1 MSTLEPA
8 AQSKPPGGFKLW
20 LSQLQM
26 KHGRKLVIA
35 LPYIW
40 LILLFLLPFL
50 IVFKISLAEMA
61 RAIPPY
67 TELMEWADGQLSI
80 TLNLGNFLQL
90 TDDPLYF
97 DAYLQSLQVAAISTF
112 CCLLIGYPLAW
123 AVAHSKPSTR
133 NILLLLVIL
142 PSWTS
147 FLIRV
152 YAWMGILKN
161 NGVLNNF
168 LLWLGVI
175 DQPLTILHTNLAVY
189 IGIVYAYV
197 PFMVLPIYT
206 ALIRIDYSLVEAAL
220 DLGAR
225 PLKTFFTVIVPLTK
239 GGIIAGSMLVF
250 IPAVGEFV
258 IPELLG
264 GPDSIMIGRVLWQ
277 EFFNNRDWP
286 VASAVAIIMLL
297 LLIVPIMWFHKHQQ
311 KSVGEHGWNN
321 LPVVRSPWRIVIL
334 LLGFTFLYA
343 PMLMLVIYSFNS
355 SKLVTVWAGWST
367 RWYGEL
373 LRDDAM
379 MSAVGLSLTI
389 AACAATAA
397 AILGTIAAVVL
408 VRFGRFRGS
417 NGFAFMITAPL
428 VMPDVITGLSL
439 LLLFVALAHAIG
451 WPADRGM
458 LTIWLAH
465 VTFCTAYVAVVIS
478 SRLRELDRSIEEA
491 AMDLGATPL
500 KVFFVITLPMIM
512 PAIISGWLLA
522 FTLSL
527 DDLVIASFV
536 SGPGATTLPMLV
548 FSSVRMGV
556 NPEINA
562 LATLILGAVGIVGFI
577 AWYLMARAEK
587 QRIRDIQRARR
598 G

>member
-1 MSTLEPA
+1 MNTLEPA

-220 DLGAR
+220 DLGA
-225 PLKTFFTVIVPLTK
+225 
-239 GGIIAGSMLVF
+239 
-250 IPAVGEFV
+250 
-258 IPELLG
+258 
-264 GPDSIMIGRVLWQ
+264 
-277 EFFNNRDWP
+277 
-286 VASAVAIIMLL
+286 
-297 LLIVPIMWFHKHQQ
+297 
-311 KSVGEHGWNN
+311 
-321 LPVVRSPWRIVIL
+321 
-334 LLGFTFLYA
+334 
-343 PMLMLVIYSFNS
+343 
-355 SKLVTVWAGWST
+355 
-367 RWYGEL
+367 
-373 LRDDAM
+373 
-379 MSAVGLSLTI
+379 
-389 AACAATAA
+389 
-397 AILGTIAAVVL
+397 
-408 VRFGRFRGS
+408 
-417 NGFAFMITAPL
+417 
-428 VMPDVITGLSL
+428 
-439 LLLFVALAHAIG
+439 
-451 WPADRGM
+451 
-458 LTIWLAH
+458 
-465 VTFCTAYVAVVIS
+465 
-478 SRLRELDRSIEEA
+478 
-491 AMDLGATPL
+491 TPL

>member
-168 LLWLGVI
+168 
-175 DQPLTILHTNLAVY
+175 
-189 IGIVYAYV
+189 
-197 PFMVLPIYT
+197 
-206 ALIRIDYSLVEAAL
+206 
-220 DLGAR
+220 
-225 PLKTFFTVIVPLTK
+225 
-239 GGIIAGSMLVF
+239 
-250 IPAVGEFV
+250 
-258 IPELLG
+258 
-264 GPDSIMIGRVLWQ
+264 
-277 EFFNNRDWP
+277 
-286 VASAVAIIMLL
+286 SAVAGGYR
-297 LLIVPIMWFHKHQQ
+297 PAADHSAYQ
-311 KSVGEHGWNN
+311 SG
-321 LPVVRSPWRIVIL
+321 R
-334 LLGFTFLYA
+334 LYRHC
-343 PMLMLVIYSFNS
+343 L
-355 SKLVTVWAGWST
+355 
-367 RWYGEL
+367 
-373 LRDDAM
+373 
-379 MSAVGLSLTI
+379 
-389 AACAATAA
+389 
-397 AILGTIAAVVL
+397 
-408 VRFGRFRGS
+408 
-417 NGFAFMITAPL
+417 
-428 VMPDVITGLSL
+428 
-439 LLLFVALAHAIG
+439 
-451 WPADRGM
+451 
-458 LTIWLAH
+458 
-465 VTFCTAYVAVVIS
+465 
-478 SRLRELDRSIEEA
+478 RLRA
-491 AMDLGATPL
+491 VYGTADLYR
-500 KVFFVITLPMIM
+500 VD
-512 PAIISGWLLA
+512 S
-522 FTLSL
+522 
-527 DDLVIASFV
+527 
-536 SGPGATTLPMLV
+536 
-548 FSSVRMGV
+548 
-556 NPEINA
+556 
-562 LATLILGAVGIVGFI
+562 
-577 AWYLMARAEK
+577 Y
-587 QRIRDIQRARR
+587 
-598 G
+598 

>member
-8 AQSKPPGGFKLW
+8 AQPGGLKQW
-20 LSQLQM
+20 LTQWQM

-67 TELMEWADGQLSI
+67 TELMEWADGQLSV

-97 DAYLQSLQVAAISTF
+97 DAYLQSLQVAAISTV
-112 CCLLIGYPLAW
+112 CCLLLGYPLAW

-206 ALIRIDYSLVEAAL
+206 ALTRIDYSLVEAAL
-220 DLGAR
+220 
-225 PLKTFFTVIVPLTK
+225 
-239 GGIIAGSMLVF
+239 
-250 IPAVGEFV
+250 
-258 IPELLG
+258 
-264 GPDSIMIGRVLWQ
+264 
-277 EFFNNRDWP
+277 
-286 VASAVAIIMLL
+286 
-297 LLIVPIMWFHKHQQ
+297 
-311 KSVGEHGWNN
+311 
-321 LPVVRSPWRIVIL
+321 
-334 LLGFTFLYA
+334 
-343 PMLMLVIYSFNS
+343 
-355 SKLVTVWAGWST
+355 
-367 RWYGEL
+367 
-373 LRDDAM
+373 
-379 MSAVGLSLTI
+379 
-389 AACAATAA
+389 
-397 AILGTIAAVVL
+397 
-408 VRFGRFRGS
+408 
-417 NGFAFMITAPL
+417 
-428 VMPDVITGLSL
+428 
-439 LLLFVALAHAIG
+439 
-451 WPADRGM
+451 
-458 LTIWLAH
+458 
-465 VTFCTAYVAVVIS
+465 
-478 SRLRELDRSIEEA
+478 
-491 AMDLGATPL
+491 DLGATPL

-587 QRIRDIQRARR
+587 QRIRDLQRARR

>member
-8 AQSKPPGGFKLW
+8 AQPKPFKLW

-97 DAYLQSLQVAAISTF
+97 DAYLQSLQVAAISTI

-168 LLWLGVI
+168 LLWLGII
-175 DQPLTILHTNLAVY
+175 DQPLTILHTNFAVY

-297 LLIVPIMWFHKHQQ
+297 LLIMPIMWFHKHQQ
-311 KSVGEHGWNN
+311 KRGRTRMNN

-587 QRIRDIQRARR
+587 QRIRDIQRASR

>member
-1 MSTLEPA
+1 MSTLEPPA
-8 AQSKPPGGFKLW
+8 RVEKPGGFAHW
-20 LSQLQM
+20 LTRMQM

-35 LPYIW
+35 MPYVW

-67 TELMEWADGQLSI
+67 TNLLDWADGQLTL

-97 DAYLQSLQVAAISTF
+97 EAYLQSLQVAAISTL
-112 CCLLIGYPLAW
+112 CCLVMGYPLAW

-168 LLWLGVI
+168 LMWLGVI

-189 IGIVYAYV
+189 IGIVYAYL

-206 ALIRIDYSLVEAAL
+206 ALTRIDYSLVEASL

-225 PLKTFFTVIVPLTK
+225 PLKTFFSVIVPLTK

-250 IPAVGEFV
+250 IPAGGVG
-258 IPELLG
+258 G
-264 GPDSIMIGRVLWQ
+264 GDCHAAAADRADHVVPQ
-277 EFFNNRDWP
+277 
-286 VASAVAIIMLL
+286 ASAETDGRSRM
-297 LLIVPIMWFHKHQQ
+297 
-311 KSVGEHGWNN
+311 NN
-321 LPVVRSPWRIVIL
+321 LPVVRSPWRIAILVI
-334 LLGFTFLYA
+334 GFTFLYA

-367 RWYGEL
+367 RWYSEL
-373 LRDDAM
+373 FHDDAM

-389 AACAATAA
+389 AALAATMASV
-397 AILGTIAAVVL
+397 LGTIAALVM

-428 VMPDVITGLSL
+428 VMPDVITGLAL

-465 VTFCTAYVAVVIS
+465 VTFCTAYVAVVIA

-500 KVFFVITLPMIM
+500 KVFFIITLPMIM
-512 PAIISGWLLA
+512 PAVISGWLLA

-562 LATLILGAVGIVGFI
+562 LASIILGVVGIVGFI

-587 QRIRDIQRARR
+587 QRVRDIQRARR

>member
-8 AQSKPPGGFKLW
+8 AQPKPFKLW

-97 DAYLQSLQVAAISTF
+97 DAYLQSLQVAAISTI

-175 DQPLTILHTNLAVY
+175 DQPLTILHTNFAVY

-220 DLGAR
+220 
-225 PLKTFFTVIVPLTK
+225 
-239 GGIIAGSMLVF
+239 
-250 IPAVGEFV
+250 
-258 IPELLG
+258 
-264 GPDSIMIGRVLWQ
+264 
-277 EFFNNRDWP
+277 
-286 VASAVAIIMLL
+286 
-297 LLIVPIMWFHKHQQ
+297 
-311 KSVGEHGWNN
+311 
-321 LPVVRSPWRIVIL
+321 
-334 LLGFTFLYA
+334 
-343 PMLMLVIYSFNS
+343 
-355 SKLVTVWAGWST
+355 
-367 RWYGEL
+367 
-373 LRDDAM
+373 
-379 MSAVGLSLTI
+379 
-389 AACAATAA
+389 
-397 AILGTIAAVVL
+397 
-408 VRFGRFRGS
+408 
-417 NGFAFMITAPL
+417 
-428 VMPDVITGLSL
+428 
-439 LLLFVALAHAIG
+439 
-451 WPADRGM
+451 
-458 LTIWLAH
+458 
-465 VTFCTAYVAVVIS
+465 
-478 SRLRELDRSIEEA
+478 
-491 AMDLGATPL
+491 DLGATPL